1 MGSACGSKE
10 KNQKS
15 SEKAQLT
22 KSPQVGY
29 SSNSLARG
37 LKIVLLGETEVGKSS
52 LAQKYCQDKF
62 FGEYL
67 CTVGAAYFEQYICID
82 DEKVRFHIWDT
93 GGSERFRSLAP
104 MYYRDAVAA
113 ILVFDLTSE
122 KSYEQMEYWLYEIRN
137 KADPNVVVTLVGN
150 KSDLAE
156 EKRAVPFATAR
167 EFAKEEDLMYMETS
181 AKMGTCVDELFEY
194 VGRRV
199 LETKRNIPD
208 AQST

>member
-1 MGSACGSKE
+1 MMATPSAWQGSATIRFH
-10 KNQKS
+10 
-15 SEKAQLT
+15 AFT
-22 KSPQVGY
+22 AY
-29 SSNSLARG
+29 
-37 LKIVLLGETEVGKSS
+37 VLL
-52 LAQKYCQDKF
+52 
-62 FGEYL
+62 
-67 CTVGAAYFEQYICID
+67 
-82 DEKVRFHIWDT
+82 
-93 GGSERFRSLAP
+93 
-104 MYYRDAVAA
+104 VAA